1 MCFFYF
7 YDYIQCCFHWFPVL
21 LSFHCVMLFCSH
33 RSQFYTLF
41 LRKKKYK
48 LFTLL
53 NSLLLDFV
61 SIGKELCSQFS
72 AVKLHKIQ
80 YTLVLLLCDLVS
92 SETQERASLMPQ
104 QKTIHLQFWRPRYNS
119 WVRNFPWRR
128 KWQLTPVFLPGDFHG
143 LRGLASYSPRSLKES
158 DMTEQL
164 TEINM
169 KEPDS
174 GFVTY
179 NLVSEKILKFGCCC
193 SGAKL
198 CPTLCNPMNCSTP
211 GFPVLHYFLEF
222 AQTHVC

>member
-1 MCFFYF
+1 
-7 YDYIQCCFHWFPVL
+7 
-21 LSFHCVMLFCSH
+21 
-33 RSQFYTLF
+33 
-41 LRKKKYK
+41 
-48 LFTLL
+48 
-53 NSLLLDFV
+53 
-61 SIGKELCSQFS
+61 
-72 AVKLHKIQ
+72 
-80 YTLVLLLCDLVS
+80 
-92 SETQERASLMPQ
+92 MPQ

-193 SGAKL
+193 SVAKL

-222 AQTHVC
+222 AQTHVHWVDDAILLSSSVVPFSCPQSFPSIRVFSSELTLHIRWSKHWSFRFSISLFSEYSRSISFRIDWLALPAVQGTLKSLLQHQCSKALI